1 MKYRYDIFFEV
12 FGVRKGQ
19 WGWRQKFHRFPVASH
34 HVVGQE
40 GTIDLNWNVS
50 IKDVDYVLSRM
61 KVHDGKV
68 RMIARLNQFDGTI
81 GDYIPVAGDDPRHKS
96 VFLPL
101 QRTFSVDKVELGTTV

>member
-1 MKYRYDIFFEV
+1 
-12 FGVRKGQ
+12 
-19 WGWRQKFHRFPVASH
+19 
-34 HVVGQE
+34 
-40 GTIDLNWNVS
+40 
-50 IKDVDYVLSRM
+50 M

-81 GDYIPVAGDDPRHKS
+81 GDYIPVAADDPRHKS

>member
-50 IKDVDYVLSRM
+50 I
-61 KVHDGKV
+61 
-68 RMIARLNQFDGTI
+68 
-81 GDYIPVAGDDPRHKS
+81 
-96 VFLPL
+96 
-101 QRTFSVDKVELGTTV
+101 